1 MTQYGIK
8 LVWPGWNNDTV
19 MGFSDDG
26 YNRWRES
33 IQPGTRMLLYETEDR
48 SPGTTFRGTK
58 SISGEIEVTG
68 TFKDGEKYPAPTK
81 QHHHLVPVKL
91 LRPRRG
97 GRQVSL
103 YRVRELIGDNG
114 WHRRETWTP
123 LSKEVYERLIAE
135 LEK

>member
-97 GRQVSL
+97 GDKSPSIAFGNSL
-103 YRVRELIGDNG
+103 ATTVGIDAKHGRHSAKKSTSV
-114 WHRRETWTP
+114 
-123 LSKEVYERLIAE
+123 
-135 LEK
+135 